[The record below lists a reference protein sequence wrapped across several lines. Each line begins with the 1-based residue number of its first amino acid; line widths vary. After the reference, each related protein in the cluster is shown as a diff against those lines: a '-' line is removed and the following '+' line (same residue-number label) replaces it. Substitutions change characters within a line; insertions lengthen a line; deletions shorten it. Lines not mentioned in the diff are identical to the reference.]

1 MNPLSLSFLVLLS
14 GCILAV
20 AILYSSVG
28 HGGASG
34 YIAVLALFSLAP
46 SSFKPTALLLNIL
59 VSAVAAYSFSRAGHF
74 SRRLFLPFAATSVPA
89 SFLGGYLSLPLPVYK
104 PLIGIVLLASAWRL
118 FFRYPPQEADGVTPS
133 APVALCVGAFLGFLS
148 GLTGVGGGIF
158 LSPLLL
164 LLRWAKAKEASAVAA
179 MFILVNSLSGLLGHV
194 SSLEAV
200 PGFAPLLGAAALCG
214 GITGSF
220 FGSSRLPVPGVVK
233 VLSLVLAIAGFK
245 LLLV

>member
-1 MNPLSLSFLVLLS
+1 VSFTILVLLS
-14 GCILAV
+14 VCILAV

-46 SSFKPTALLLNIL
+46 SAFKPTALVLNIL
-59 VSAVAAYSFSRAGHF
+59 VAAVAAFHFTRAGHF
-74 SRRLFLPFAATSVPA
+74 SRRLFLPLAATSVPF
-89 SFLGGYLSLPLPVYK
+89 SFLGGYISLPLSACK

-118 FFRYPPQEADGVTPS
+118 FSQNKREESVRVPPST
-133 APVALCVGAFLGFLS
+133 PVALVVGAVLGFLS

-164 LLRWAKAKEASAVAA
+164 LLGWAKAKEASAVAA
-179 MFILVNSLSGLLGHV
+179 LFILVNSLSGLLGHIG
-194 SSLEAV
+194 SLQAV
-200 PGFAPLLGAAALCG
+200 PNFVPVLAAAALGG

-220 FGSSRLPVPGVVK
+220 FGSGRLPVSGIVK
-233 VLSLVLAIAGFK
+233 ALSVALTIAGFK
-245 LLLV
+245 LLFV

>member
-1 MNPLSLSFLVLLS
+1 MSLSFLVLLS
-14 GCILAV
+14 VCILAV

-46 SSFKPTALLLNIL
+46 SAFKPTALILNIL
-59 VSAVAAYSFSRAGHF
+59 VSAVAAFSFARAGHF
-74 SRRLFLPFAATSVPA
+74 SRRLFLPFAATSVPF
-89 SFLGGYLSLPLPVYK
+89 SFLGGYLSLPLPAYRS
-104 PLIGIVLLASAWRL
+104 LIGIVLLASAWRL
-118 FFRYPPQEADGVTPS
+118 FFRYPREESAKVPPS
-133 APVALCVGAFLGFLS
+133 TPVAMIVGAVLGFLS

-164 LLRWAKAKEASAVAA
+164 LLGWAKAKETSAVAA
-179 MFILVNSLSGLLGHV
+179 SFILVNSVSGLLGHI
-194 SSLEAV
+194 SSLQSV
-200 PGFAPLLGAAALCG
+200 PNFAPMLAAAAVCG

-220 FGSSRLPVPGVVK
+220 FGSNRLPVPGVVK
-233 VLSLVLAIAGFK
+233 ALSAVLAIAGFK

>member
-1 MNPLSLSFLVLLS
+1 MSLAFLVLLS
-14 GCILAV
+14 ACILAV

-46 SSFKPTALLLNIL
+46 SAFKPTALVLNIL
-59 VSAVAAYSFSRAGHF
+59 VSAVAAYHFTRAGHF
-74 SRRLFLPFAATSVPA
+74 SRRLFLPFAATSIPF
-89 SFLGGYLSLPLPVYK
+89 SFLGGYVNLPLPVYK

-118 FFRYPPQEADGVTPS
+118 FSQNKCVETERMPPS
-133 APVALCVGAFLGFLS
+133 MPVALVVGALLGFLS

-164 LLRWAKAKEASAVAA
+164 LRRWAKAKEASAVAA
-179 MFILVNSLSGLLGHV
+179 LFILVNSLSGLLGHI
-194 SSLEAV
+194 SSLQAV
-200 PGFAPLLGAAALCG
+200 PAFVPLLAAAALGG

-220 FGSSRLPVPGVVK
+220 FGSNRLPVPGAVK
-233 VLSLVLAIAGFK
+233 VLCAVLAIAGIK